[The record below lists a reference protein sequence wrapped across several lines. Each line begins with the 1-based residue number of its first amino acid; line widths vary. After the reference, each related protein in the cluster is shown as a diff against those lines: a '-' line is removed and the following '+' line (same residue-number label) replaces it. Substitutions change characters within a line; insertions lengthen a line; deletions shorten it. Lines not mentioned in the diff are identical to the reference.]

1 MILWARGRA
10 PLLAVTILAAGAAFA
25 QTDVQTIIQR
35 SIEATKADWNA
46 APQYSYQE
54 TDREH
59 GKSKTYNV
67 RMIEGSPYQVLI
79 AVDGQPL
86 TPDEQQKE
94 QEKLEQTE
102 AKRKSESPGERAR
115 RIADYNKD
123 RKRDHAM
130 LLELTKAFD
139 FKLMGETQLAGRDV
153 YLIQATLRPDYQP
166 TNDEGKVLTGMQ
178 GRLWID
184 KATFQ
189 WVQVTA
195 RVIRPVS
202 IEGFVARVEPG
213 TRFELQKMQVADGVW
228 LPKHFAMHSRAKI
241 LGVWKHIT
249 QEDETFS
256 NYEKSGNSQTEPRPP
271 GSGPVNSG
279 TPH

>member
-1 MILWARGRA
+1 MMLCARGRA
-10 PLLAVTILAAGAAFA
+10 PLVAIAMLAARAAFA
-25 QTDVQTIIQR
+25 QPNAQTIIPQPDVQTIIQR
-35 SIEATKADWNA
+35 SIEATKADWKA

-67 RMIEGSPYQVLI
+67 QMIGGSPYQVLI
-79 AVDGQPL
+79 AIDGQPL
-86 TPDEQQKE
+86 TPDERQKE
-94 QEKLEQTE
+94 HEKLEQTI
-102 AKRKSESPGERAR
+102 AKRKSESPDQRAR
-115 RIADYNKD
+115 RIEAYEKA

-139 FKLMGETQLAGRDV
+139 FKLIGETRLAGREV
-153 YLIQATLRPDYQP
+153 YLIQATPRPHYQP
-166 TNDEGKVLTGMQ
+166 PNEDAKVLTGMQ

-195 RVIRPVS
+195 RVIHPVS

-228 LPKHFAMHSRAKI
+228 LPQHFAMHSRAKV
-241 LGVWKHIT
+241 LGVWKHVT
-249 QEDETFS
+249 QENDTFS
-256 NYEKSGNSQTEPRPP
+256 DYRQSRQGATLPR
-271 GSGPVNSG
+271 GQG
-279 TPH
+279 

>member
-10 PLLAVTILAAGAAFA
+10 PLVAIAMLAGAAFA
-25 QTDVQTIIQR
+25 QPDVQTIIQR
-35 SIEATKADWNA
+35 SIEATKADWSV

-54 TDREH
+54 TDRND
-59 GKSKTYNV
+59 GKSETYEV
-67 RMIEGSPYQVLI
+67 RMIEGSPFGVLI

-86 TPDEQQKE
+86 TADEQQKE
-94 QEKLEQTE
+94 QEKLKQII
-102 AKRKSESPGERAR
+102 AKLKSESPDERAR
-115 RIADYNKD
+115 RIEDYEKD

-139 FKLMGETQLAGRDV
+139 FKLIGETQLAGRDV
-153 YLIQATLRPDYQP
+153 YLIQATPRPDYQP
-166 TNDEGKVLTGMQ
+166 PNDEGKVLTGMQ

-184 KATFQ
+184 KATSQ
-189 WVQVTA
+189 LVQVTA
-195 RVIRPVS
+195 EVIHPVF
-202 IEGFVARVEPG
+202 IEGFLARVEPG
-213 TRFELQKMQVADGVW
+213 TRFELQQMQVADGVW

-241 LGVWKHIT
+241 LGVWEHVT
-249 QEDETFS
+249 QEDQTFS
-256 NYEKSGNSQTEPRPP
+256 NYQKSAQSQTEPRPA

>member
-10 PLLAVTILAAGAAFA
+10 PLVAIAILAAGTAFA
-25 QTDVQTIIQR
+25 QPDVQTIMQR
-35 SIEATKADWNA
+35 SIEATKADWTA

-54 TDREH
+54 TDREL

-67 RMIEGSPYQVLI
+67 QMIGGSPYRVLI

-94 QEKLEQTE
+94 QEKEQRTIE
-102 AKRKSESPGERAR
+102 KRKSESPDERAR
-115 RIADYNKD
+115 RIEDYDKD

-130 LLELTKAFD
+130 LLEITKAFN

-153 YLIQATLRPDYQP
+153 YFIRATPRSDYQP
-166 TNDEGKVLTGMQ
+166 TSDESKVLTGME
-178 GRLWID
+178 GHLWID
-184 KATFQ
+184 KTTFQ
-189 WVQVTA
+189 WVQVIA
-195 RVIRPVS
+195 RVIHPVS

-228 LPKHFAMHSRAKI
+228 LPKYFAMHSRAKI
-241 LGVWKHIT
+241 MGMWKHIT
-249 QEDETFS
+249 QEDQTFS
-256 NYEKSGNSQTEPRPP
+256 NYQKSANSPP
-271 GSGPVNSG
+271 TG
-279 TPH
+279 

>member
-1 MILWARGRA
+1 MILWTRSRA
-10 PLLAVTILAAGAAFA
+10 PLAAMAMLAAGAAFA
-25 QTDVQTIIQR
+25 QPEPDVQTIIQR
-35 SIEATKADWNA
+35 SIEATKADWTA

-59 GKSKTYNV
+59 EKSKTYNV
-67 RMIEGSPYQVLI
+67 QMIGGSPSRVLI
-79 AVDGQPL
+79 AIDGQPL

-94 QEKLEQTE
+94 QEKQEHTI
-102 AKRKSESPGERAR
+102 AKRKSESPEESAR
-115 RIADYNKD
+115 RVEDYQKD

-130 LLELTKAFD
+130 LLEITKAFD
-139 FKLMGETQLAGRDV
+139 FKLIGETQLAGREV
-153 YLIQATLRPDYQP
+153 YLIQAMPRPDYQP
-166 TNDEGKVLTGMQ
+166 TNDEGKVLTGME

-195 RVIRPVS
+195 RVIHPVS

-228 LPKHFAMHSRAKI
+228 LPKHFAMHSRAKV
-241 LGVWKHIT
+241 LGVWKHVT
-249 QEDETFS
+249 QEDQTFS
-256 NYEKSGNSQTEPRPP
+256 DYRQSGQSAPLPP
-271 GSGPVNSG
+271 KGPPKG
-279 TPH
+279 

>member
-1 MILWARGRA
+1 MIPWARGRA
-10 PLLAVTILAAGAAFA
+10 PLAAMAMLAAGAAFA
-25 QTDVQTIIQR
+25 QPNVQSPQPNVQTIIQR

-67 RMIEGSPYQVLI
+67 QMIQGSPAQVLI
-79 AVDGQPL
+79 AIDGQPL

-94 QEKLEQTE
+94 QEKQEHTIAE
-102 AKRKSESPGERAR
+102 RKSESPDERAR
-115 RIADYNKD
+115 RIEDYDKD

-130 LLELTKAFD
+130 MLEITKAFD

-153 YLIQATLRPDYQP
+153 YLIQATPRPDYQP
-166 TNDEGKVLTGMQ
+166 PNDEGKVLTGMQ

-184 KATFQ
+184 KDTFQ

-195 RVIRPVS
+195 RVIHPVS

-228 LPKHFAMHSRAKI
+228 LPKHFAMHSRAKV
-241 LGVWKHIT
+241 LGMWKHIT
-249 QEDETFS
+249 QEDDTFS
-256 NYEKSGNSQTEPRPP
+256 DYRQSGQGVTLPP
-271 GSGPVNSG
+271 KG
-279 TPH
+279 

>member
-1 MILWARGRA
+1 MILVARGRA
-10 PLLAVTILAAGAAFA
+10 PLVAIAMLAAGAAFA
-25 QTDVQTIIQR
+25 QLDVQTIIQR
-35 SIEATKADWNA
+35 SLEATKADWNA
-46 APQYSYQE
+46 EPQYSYQE

-59 GKSKTYNV
+59 EKSKTYNV
-67 RMIEGSPYQVLI
+67 EMIEGSPSRVLI

-94 QEKLEQTE
+94 HEKQEQTI
-102 AKRKSESPGERAR
+102 AKRESESPDQRAR
-115 RIADYNKD
+115 RIEDYDKD
-123 RKRDHAM
+123 RKRDHAT

-153 YLIQATLRPDYQP
+153 YLIQATPRPDYQP
-166 TNDEGKVLTGMQ
+166 PNDEGKVLTGMQ

-195 RVIRPVS
+195 RVIHPVS

-213 TRFELQKMQVADGVW
+213 TRFELQKMQVAEGVW
-228 LPKHFAMHSRAKI
+228 LPKHFAMHSRAKV
-241 LGVWKHIT
+241 LNVWKHIT
-249 QEDETFS
+249 QEEETFS
-256 NYEKSGNSQTEPRPP
+256 DYRLSGQATTLPP
-271 GSGPVNSG
+271 KG
-279 TPH
+279 